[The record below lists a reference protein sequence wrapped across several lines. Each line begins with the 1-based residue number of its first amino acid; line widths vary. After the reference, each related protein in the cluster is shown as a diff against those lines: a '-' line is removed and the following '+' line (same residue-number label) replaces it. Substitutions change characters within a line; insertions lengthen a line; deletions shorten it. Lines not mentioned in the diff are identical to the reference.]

1 MEKCAANS
9 PVDVKTHTLSKN
21 IEQVKAL
28 GHGEAVTFCAK
39 TSTKTA
45 NFTMPVFEAL

>member
-1 MEKCAANS
+1 
-9 PVDVKTHTLSKN
+9 LSKN

-28 GHGEAVTFCAK
+28 GHGKAVTFCAK

-45 NFTMPVFEAL
+45 KFTTPVFEALELIRENLHAIL